1 MISPSFFSFLQ
12 LAKLISLGAAEIS
25 CPEGAIYLA
34 AGELQFFK
42 IPLDT
47 VYYA

>member
-12 LAKLISLGAAEIS
+12 LAKQISLGEAEFS

-34 AGELQFFK
+34 AGEFNYFK
-42 IPLDT
+42 NT
-47 VYYA
+47 A